1 MKASDIKDALTK
13 TLITKMRSKFKDIA
27 PDVVGQ
33 ELISREVTRFM
44 QTNGSVREDDLGQL
58 EEYVKAMLIGEEP
71 KKQHLIKK
79 DYVRSRFKIFCKCDE
94 SFQICFQF
102 LIL

>member
-1 MKASDIKDALTK
+1 
-13 TLITKMRSKFKDIA
+13 MRSKFKDIA

-94 SFQICFQF
+94 RFQIYFQL